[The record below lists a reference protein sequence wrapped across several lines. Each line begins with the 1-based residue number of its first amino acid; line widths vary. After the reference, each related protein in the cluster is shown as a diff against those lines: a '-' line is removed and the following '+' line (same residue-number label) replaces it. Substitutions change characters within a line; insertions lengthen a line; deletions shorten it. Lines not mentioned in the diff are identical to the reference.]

1 MLAATLEPNARQQ
14 WADYLASYL
23 AVISRTTAG
32 IAHAE

>member
-23 AVISRTTAG
+23 DVRARTTAG
-32 IAHAE
+32 IANAE